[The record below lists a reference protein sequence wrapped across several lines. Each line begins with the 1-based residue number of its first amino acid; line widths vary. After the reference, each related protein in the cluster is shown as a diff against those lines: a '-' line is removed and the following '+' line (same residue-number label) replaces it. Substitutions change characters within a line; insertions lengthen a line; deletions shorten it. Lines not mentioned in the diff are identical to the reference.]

1 MKKILILEDN
11 ISHMKGMV
19 KMMEG
24 IPEVEIYEATNIKD
38 AHELL
43 LYNDFN
49 LFLIDI
55 ILDSQKTGD
64 VSGIEFVKML
74 RESKRYQFIPI
85 IFITALKDP
94 YLSTFREFHC
104 YAYIEKPVKEEELLK
119 TVKEALE
126 YPEPNATPETVF
138 FRKDGV
144 LFSVKA
150 KDITHITVGR
160 KGVNVYTTKD
170 CMKLSYKP
178 ISEILKELKSDTFI
192 QCSRSTIVNR
202 AYIENVDLS
211 NRYLKLK
218 NNDEIVEIGS
228 VMKKYFRQGL

>member
-1 MKKILILEDN
+1 M
-11 ISHMKGMV
+11 
-19 KMMEG
+19 
-24 IPEVEIYEATNIKD
+24 
-38 AHELL
+38 
-43 LYNDFN
+43 
-49 LFLIDI
+49 
-55 ILDSQKTGD
+55 
-64 VSGIEFVKML
+64 
-74 RESKRYQFIPI
+74 
-85 IFITALKDP
+85 
-94 YLSTFREFHC
+94 
-104 YAYIEKPVKEEELLK
+104 
-119 TVKEALE
+119 KEALE

-160 KGVNVYTTKD
+160 RGVNVYTTKD